1 MTEHVGPGGR
11 ARLEHVAVVVPDL
24 EKALSFYG
32 ALLGLPHTRTVRL
45 SDHTIGY
52 LTDGSG
58 VEVELIEFDAPGPAS
73 TREPTM
79 HGLRHTAWSVPDV
92 AAAAR
97 RAADLGGT
105 VTAQP
110 TVVKELGFISALVE
124 DPLGTEIELVEWLPG
139 GAHPIPEAFPD

>member
-1 MTEHVGPGGR
+1 MTEDTSPGTQ
-11 ARLEHVAVVVPDL
+11 ARLEHVAAVVPDL
-24 EKALSFYG
+24 EEALSFYG

-52 LTDGSG
+52 LADASG
-58 VEVELIEFDAPGPAS
+58 VEVELIEFDDGGPAS
-73 TREPTM
+73 IREPTM

-105 VTAQP
+105 VTAEP
-110 TVVKELGFISALVE
+110 TVVRELGFVSVLVE
-124 DPLGTEIELVEWLPG
+124 DPLGTEIELVEWFPG
-139 GAHPIPEAFPD
+139 GGRPGPGPASG